1 MAHMGDFAIA
11 TLTCKPELTL
21 NLTASPSS
29 HSRSTSDRVAEAI
42 SKRILHRELG
52 VGHRLVEADLM
63 RDFGVSRST
72 VRESL
77 KILAA
82 NGVVDLHHNR
92 GAVIRSLSPHDAR
105 DLLQV
110 LEVLSGLGARLAA
123 EKIQHGNN
131 RQRFNAVASPLT
143 LADIPDDFELI
154 LNQRARYYQVMFDIA
169 GNKELSQAMPL
180 PRVHLFRTQFYAFLT
195 KGDVKA
201 MIGEYRGISDAILA
215 GDPSKAET
223 KMRRHILRTAERT
236 LPRYLSTGS
245 D

>member
-1 MAHMGDFAIA
+1 
-11 TLTCKPELTL
+11 
-21 NLTASPSS
+21 
-29 HSRSTSDRVAEAI
+29 
-42 SKRILHRELG
+42 
-52 VGHRLVEADLM
+52 M

-82 NGVVDLHHNR
+82 SGVVELHHNR
-92 GAVIRSLSPHDAR
+92 GAVIRSLSPDDAR

-123 EKIQHGNN
+123 EKIQDGNN
-131 RQRFNAVASPLT
+131 RQRFEAASHPLIQ
-143 LADIPDDFELI
+143 ADIPDDFDLI

-169 GNKELSQAMPL
+169 GNKELNRAMPL

-195 KGDVKA
+195 KSDIKA

-215 GDPSKAET
+215 GEPSKAET
-223 KMRRHILRTAERT
+223 RMRRHILKTAERT
-236 LPRYLSTGS
+236 LPCYRPTGS